1 VERRTSKV
9 GEVRRRAEGEA
20 LAVFQLKAK
29 AER

>member
-9 GEVRRRAEGEA
+9 GEVRRRAEGEGLGA
-20 LAVFQLKAK
+20 FGLEAE